1 MSGSE
6 RVTPKLPWKPRSSRP
21 KRLLVP
27 LLLREEAGV
36 SLQNLPKQTGT
47 LPLTAGR
54 LFGLPNSHC
63 IQFQTKFLRV
73 IYAL

>member
-1 MSGSE
+1 MILA
-6 RVTPKLPWKPRSSRP
+6 RAQ
-21 KRLLVP
+21 RLLV
-27 LLLREEAGV
+27 LFLLRGEAGV
-36 SLQNLPKQTGT
+36 SLQNLPKETGT

-63 IQFQTKFLRV
+63 IQFQTKFLHV